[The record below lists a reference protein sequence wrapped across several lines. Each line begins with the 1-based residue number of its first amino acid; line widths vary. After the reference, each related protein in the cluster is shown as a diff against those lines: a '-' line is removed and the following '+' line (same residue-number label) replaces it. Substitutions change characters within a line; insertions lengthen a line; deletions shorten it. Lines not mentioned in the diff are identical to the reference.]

1 VSNAF
6 SRSRW
11 LVGAAAALLL
21 VGGCAQQPPAAVPTA
36 TGMVAAS
43 SSAAAACTNASVLYG
58 WTIHRLARQTLVVPV
73 QETDVAAV
81 TSEVADGVGG
91 VILFGNTAPTD
102 LGSDIAALRARAL
115 GGIAPLI
122 MTDEEGGAVQRMA
135 NLVGSMPSAREMGA
149 TMTPTEIRAL
159 AHKVGL
165 RMHAAGVTMD
175 LAPVLDLDGGAGPNS
190 TDAIGTRSFST
201 NPTRAAADGLAFAGG
216 LREVSVIPVAKHFP
230 GLGSATGN
238 TDLRPAST
246 LPWTTLQQA
255 GLLPFTSAVHAAIP
269 AIMVS
274 NAAVPGLTTRPASLS
289 PAVITGVLRT
299 DLQFRGLLMTDSL
312 TAGGVSGRGWPLTS
326 AAFTALIAG
335 ADMLLFNASTSSV
348 AAVTD
353 QIVEAIVSAV
363 LSGKLSRIR
372 LENAAR
378 HVLTAKHVD
387 LCA

>member
-1 VSNAF
+1 MTTSAPAKKLAGLAAT
-6 SRSRW
+6 
-11 LVGAAAALLL
+11 LVLA
-21 VGGCAQQPPAAVPTA
+21 VGCAPQSPEIRS
-36 TGMVAAS
+36 VAATS
-43 SSAAAACTNASVLYG
+43 ACTNASVLTG
-58 WTIHRLARQTLVVPV
+58 WTIHRLARQTVVVPV
-73 QETDVAAV
+73 QETNVAAV

-91 VILFGNTAPTD
+91 VILFGSTAPLD
-102 LGSDIAALRARAL
+102 LGTDIAALRARAL
-115 GGIAPLI
+115 GGIAPLV

-149 TMTPTEIRAL
+149 TMTATEIRAL

-175 LAPVLDLDGGAGPNS
+175 LAPVLDLDGRAGPNS

-201 NPTRAAADGLAFAGG
+201 DPHTAAVDGLAFAGG

-230 GLGSATGN
+230 GIGRATGN
-238 TDLRPAST
+238 TDVGPAST
-246 LPWTTLQQA
+246 PSWTSVQTYD
-255 GLLPFTSAVHAAIP
+255 LLPFKSAVAVSIP

-299 DLQFRGLLMTDSL
+299 DMQFRGLVMTDSL

-326 AAFTALIAG
+326 AAVTALIAG
-335 ADMLLFNASTSSV
+335 ADTLLFNASTSAV
-348 AAVTD
+348 ANVTD